1 MAVDRQGQLW
11 IWGKAD
17 ARLGLGSLGSSNSD
31 LGIEVEQSNSIKL
44 PMMHTVLKT
53 KGYVERTNHR
63 DQKNQSHSS
72 SSKQNHAS
80 QRTNCTRVVKAVA
93 AFEHSLVMTSTGQL
107 LTFGINN
114 CGKLGIH
121 QNVLRGTDAV
131 GE

>member
-44 PMMHTVLKT
+44 PMMHTVL